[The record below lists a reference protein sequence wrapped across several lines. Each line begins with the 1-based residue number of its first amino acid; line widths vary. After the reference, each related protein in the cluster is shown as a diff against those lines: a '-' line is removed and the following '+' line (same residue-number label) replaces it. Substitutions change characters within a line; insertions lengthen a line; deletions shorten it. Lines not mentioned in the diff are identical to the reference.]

1 MTDGR
6 LAVVAVVVVVELT
19 AGRRG
24 RRLVVVE
31 VVGVMAQPGLGVVTV
46 AVLVIT

>member
-1 MTDGR
+1 M
-6 LAVVAVVVVVELT
+6 VEVVVVV
-19 AGRRG
+19 RVVF
-24 RRLVVVE
+24 RLVVVE